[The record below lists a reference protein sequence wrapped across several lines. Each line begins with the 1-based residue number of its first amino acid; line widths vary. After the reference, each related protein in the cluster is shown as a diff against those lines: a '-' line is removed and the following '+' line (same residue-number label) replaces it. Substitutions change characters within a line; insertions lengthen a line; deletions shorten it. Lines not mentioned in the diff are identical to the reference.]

1 MAKTAKAKAKSSKS
15 VKKPMLP
22 FEMGTIASDDEVPA
36 SESDASGDEAEDAEN
51 AGGSGESD
59 GASSRGGFIFDDESA
74 FGGTLGKSY
83 GASAGPSWDFTA
95 AMKVLAD
102 QGAKKPFVLLTE
114 EHIAKQRDVAKKRI
128 AKDRQDARKKKTGAD
143 VANKAA
149 GEEEGAEV
157 KAEGS
162 DDENDDD
169 DANSEDADESGD
181 DDDEV
186 GEDDGVSDEED
197 SEDELGPAVE
207 DEVRALGVT
216 PAEAAAKL
224 RADKKRM
231 RGEANQGS
239 EDEDDGDEND
249 DEEEDEEEEEEKK
262 EEPARKT
269 KAKAGEGD
277 GGQRRGV
284 TVDDDAA
291 AAEFFDT
298 NSSFLEAGSSGG
310 SGQDVYFS
318 QLNLSRPLIRG
329 VEAMGFV
336 KPTPIQARVVPV
348 ALAGRDVCGSAV
360 TGSGKTAAF
369 LLPVL
374 ERLLYRPS
382 GVAATRVLIV
392 APTREL
398 AAQCHA
404 MGAALARFVDPPI
417 EFSLI
422 TGGTK
427 NLRPQEAELRRRPDI
442 VICTPGRMLD
452 HVRNSQVRRR
462 KYGASRKIGY
472 DLPTLYLVNNLD
484 CSTSVINMDAVSD
497 LYLTLFCSLFLFLS
511 CLYRACIWTT
521 STC

>member
-1 MAKTAKAKAKSSKS
+1 MAKTAKTKAKSKA
-15 VKKPMLP
+15 VKKPLLP
-22 FEMGTIASDDEVPA
+22 FEMGTIESDDEVPA

-51 AGGSGESD
+51 AAGGESD

-114 EHIAKQRDVAKKRI
+114 EHIAKQRDVARKRI
-128 AKDRQDARKKKTGAD
+128 AKDRQDARKKRTSEGA
-143 VANKAA
+143 ANGEA
-149 GEEEGAEV
+149 GEEEAEV
-157 KAEGS
+157 EGS
-162 DDENDDD
+162 DDDEEIGEDEN
-169 DANSEDADESGD
+169 DANSDDADES
-181 DDDEV
+181 DE
-186 GEDDGVSDEED
+186 DGVSDEED
-197 SEDELGPAVE
+197 SEDEFGPEVE
-207 DEVRALGVT
+207 DEVRALGIT
-216 PAEAAAKL
+216 PAEAAAKI
-224 RADKKRM
+224 RADKKRL
-231 RGEANQGS
+231 RDEANEDGNEN
-239 EDEDDGDEND
+239 EDEDN
-249 DEEEDEEEEEEKK
+249 EEEEEVEEEK
-262 EEPARKT
+262 EEERASSSARKS
-269 KAKAGEGD
+269 KAGDDDENE
-277 GGQRRGV
+277 GQRRGA
-284 TVDDDAA
+284 TVDDDSAA
-291 AAEFFDT
+291 AAFFDT
-298 NSSFLEAGSSGG
+298 NSSFLEAGSGGG
-310 SGQDVYFS
+310 SSNQDVYFS

-404 MGAALARFVDPPI
+404 MGSALARFVDPPI

-427 NLRPQEAELRRRPDI
+427 NLRPQEAELRKRPDI

-452 HVRNSQVRRR
+452 HVRNSQVF
-462 KYGASRKIGY
+462 
-472 DLPTLYLVNNLD
+472 NLLA
-484 CSTSVINMDAVSD
+484 IQI
-497 LYLTLFCSLFLFLS
+497 LK
-511 CLYRACIWTT
+511 
-521 STC
+521 